1 MFVLLFVLDDS
12 PALRVKG
19 PYLFTNVKLRRVLI
33 VIVMFYHL
41 FKKEISVITGTA
53 ANLLN
58 TEKNLR

>member
-1 MFVLLFVLDDS
+1 MLDDS
-12 PALRVKG
+12 PALWVKG

-53 ANLLN
+53 ADLLN
-58 TEKNLR
+58 TVKI